1 MKWWASSRR
10 GVVIESKIG
19 IICKKPPQKKT
30 CFGFALFWPPQM
42 TSGPHSNVTATNIFC
57 LGVRQHNHECEHE
70 SIIQICFCF
79 LQQTP

>member
-19 IICKKPPQKKT
+19 IICKKPPQKT